1 MNIGKGL
8 TKSKIITIVIV
19 ALVAIALVVTMVFL
33 LKGQPEDKPTQ
44 GDGPS
49 QTDPSGNGSSLADPT
64 DDTSS
69 TTDPTDTSKP
79 TDSSNPTDT
88 SKPTDTTKP
97 AVTTY
102 TVTFKDYD
110 GTVLNTQKIEKGK
123 GATAP
128 ADPKRENFTFAGWDK
143 SFKKI
148 TSDLVVTA
156 TYTTTKTVI
165 YAEHVSVNK
174 GTGEVTMNIRVINNP
189 GIMGAVLKVS
199 VDDKVLS
206 FKEAT
211 KTEYPGLTLT
221 SPGSKTTASPY
232 TFMLDSLELAKEDKK
247 DGTLFTITFK
257 VKDTA
262 ATGKYDIKLSYD
274 NGAIF
279 DEDYKDP
286 KVCLENGSI
295 TIK

>member
-1 MNIGKGL
+1 MNL
-8 TKSKIITIVIV
+8 NNKSTIIKVGII
-19 ALVAIALVVTMVFL
+19 ALVVIALVVTLIFA
-33 LKGQPEDKPTQ
+33 LKGCQNKDLPVQ
-44 GDGPS
+44 GDGTS
-49 QTDPSGNGSSLADPT
+49 QTDPSGDDSSTTDPK

-69 TTDPTDTSKP
+69 TTDSTDTSEPTDT
-79 TDSSNPTDT
+79 
-88 SKPTDTTKP
+88 KP
-97 AVTTY
+97 ATTTY

-110 GTVLNTQKIEKGK
+110 GTVLKTDKVEKGK
-123 GATAP
+123 AATAP
-128 ADPKRENFTFAGWDK
+128 ADPMRENFKFAGWDK
-143 SFKKI
+143 SFKNVK
-148 TSDLVVTA
+148 SDLVVTA

-174 GTGEVTMNIRVINNP
+174 GTGEVTMNIRVLNNP

-199 VDDKVLS
+199 VNDKVLS
-206 FKEAT
+206 FKEAN

-221 SPGSKTTASPY
+221 SPGPQTTASPY
-232 TFMLDSLELAKEDKK
+232 TFMLDALELAKEDKK

-262 ATGKYDIKLSYD
+262 ATGKYDIILSYD

-295 TIK
+295 TIQ

>member
-1 MNIGKGL
+1 MSIGKIFKNS
-8 TKSKIITIVIV
+8 KSLIAII
-19 ALVAIALVVTMVFL
+19 IALVVVLALAVTVL
-33 LKGQPEDKPTQ
+33 LVL
-44 GDGPS
+44 
-49 QTDPSGNGSSLADPT
+49 NGRQETP
-64 DDTSS
+64 
-69 TTDPTDTSKP
+69 
-79 TDSSNPTDT
+79 NPQ
-88 SKPTDTTKP
+88 
-97 AVTTY
+97 VTTY
-102 TVTFKDYD
+102 TVTFKDHD
-110 GTVLNTQKIEKGK
+110 GTVLKTETVEEGK
-123 GATAP
+123 AATAP

-165 YAEHVSVNK
+165 YAEHISVNK

-221 SPGSKTTASPY
+221 SPGPKTTASPY